1 GSHRRFSTAAEN
13 SKWNDNTRGG
23 RCADRTVTSGR
34 LKLQD
39 KSGSPVEHQAI
50 DMAYVQP
57 CRSVELSAAIE
68 LFVSKVK
75 GDFGT
80 DRSLAN
86 SGEELG

>member
-1 GSHRRFSTAAEN
+1 IISSRGDDHVGAE
-13 SKWNDNTRGG
+13 GG
-23 RCADRTVTSGR
+23 EAPDYSR
-34 LKLQD
+34 QD
-39 KSGSPVEHQAI
+39 KSGSPVEHQAL
-50 DMAYVQP
+50 DMAWVQP